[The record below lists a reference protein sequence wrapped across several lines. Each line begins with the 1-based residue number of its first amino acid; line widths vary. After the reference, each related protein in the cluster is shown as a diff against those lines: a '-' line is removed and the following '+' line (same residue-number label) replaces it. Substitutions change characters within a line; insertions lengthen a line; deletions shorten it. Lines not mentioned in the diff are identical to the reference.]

1 MFHLSLS
8 VTSNL
13 VFGYGTSHFKVGY
26 PQFLSLLPLLTSY
39 FRHSFTDYFFFLV
52 LDIGNTAFDSIP
64 VGVRFAIGALQATAV
79 RAAGFATVPLSQLAP
94 AVQ

>member
-1 MFHLSLS
+1 M
-8 VTSNL
+8 T
-13 VFGYGTSHFKVGY
+13 
-26 PQFLSLLPLLTSY
+26 LTEDTIY
-39 FRHSFTDYFFFLV
+39 HSATDYFFFLI
-52 LDIGNTAFDSIP
+52 LDIGNSAFDSIP